1 MSSPQ
6 VLQLLPQPEP
16 GAVPLPQA
24 EADAAVS
31 AVEVARRPQ
40 ADSAA
45 EEVAE
50 VPQPAVSVVEAHQ
63 HREHCP
69 CSPGRP
75 KSLQP

>member
-50 VPQPAVSVVEAHQ
+50 VAPALVWAVVEAVVV
-63 HREHCP
+63 EVEEP
-69 CSPGRP
+69 ASALALG
-75 KSLQP
+75 